1 MDTLATFFYFNFEKI
16 SKNQVLLGSIK
27 QVYGEISTS
36 VNRLQYDM
44 MQLSQIKDKII
55 YSKNIMKHQLEDLE
69 ATTTVKSNFLP
80 TKLKLTN
87 SNHSLLGVDSFEM
100 SNDNVFCSTKLDF
113 DSTISP
119 LNNSTPTQRIFG
131 AGDVTLMPQAQNK
144 ILTPHTM
151 ELNTFCDLPLDHLS
165 CIRREW

>member
-1 MDTLATFFYFNFEKI
+1 
-16 SKNQVLLGSIK
+16 
-27 QVYGEISTS
+27 
-36 VNRLQYDM
+36 M

-55 YSKNIMKHQLEDLE
+55 YSKNIMKHQLDDLE
-69 ATTTVKSNFLP
+69 ATTNVKSSFIP

-87 SNHSLLGVDSFEM
+87 NNNHSLLGVDSFEM

-119 LNNSTPTQRIFG
+119 LNNSSSRRTFG

-151 ELNTFCDLPLDHLS
+151 ELNTFCDLSLEHLS
-165 CIRREW
+165 CMSKEW